1 VAAVVVVL
9 VTVKVA
15 QQITLRT
22 AEALQVPTAAM
33 VEQVVLLVEQTTLE
47 KMVMQVVSQVAAA
60 EAAVVVVLSTLLAQV
75 RVETL
80 ERVVQ
85 GKYDSTAARNT
96 ASLFALL
103 CKAKLS
109 PQVN

>member
-1 VAAVVVVL
+1 VVVVL

-22 AEALQVPTAAM
+22 AEALEVPTAAM

-47 KMVMQVVSQVAAA
+47 KTVMQVVSQVAVEEA
-60 EAAVVVVLSTLLAQV
+60 EAVAVLSTLLAQV

-80 ERVVQ
+80 EQVAQ
-85 GKYDSTAARNT
+85 GKYDFTAARNIL
-96 ASLFALL
+96 SLNYI
-103 CKAKLS
+103 K
-109 PQVN
+109 